1 MKDPEVM
8 DPLQQ
13 DAVLEPVP
21 DGPGVVVDPG
31 SQLVC
36 GQVRLHRASPLIEL
50 DRRRVSAT
58 PVAHTNRRVSRV
70 NDIRRPTATLFRIHS
85 EMIRF
90 RLAELIADK
99 AFKERRSISITEVA
113 EGSGVHRAT
122 LSKMANQPGTNV
134 GSDVID
140 KLCHYFQC
148 QPGNVMSYIEDH
160 NQ

>member
-1 MKDPEVM
+1 
-8 DPLQQ
+8 
-13 DAVLEPVP
+13 
-21 DGPGVVVDPG
+21 
-31 SQLVC
+31 
-36 GQVRLHRASPLIEL
+36 
-50 DRRRVSAT
+50 
-58 PVAHTNRRVSRV
+58 
-70 NDIRRPTATLFRIHS
+70 
-85 EMIRF
+85 MIRF

-148 QPGNVMSYIEDH
+148 QPGNLMSYIEDH
-160 NQ
+160 KP